1 MAKTKPGETTETV
14 HPGTREAWR
23 KWLEAHH
30 ASAPGIWLIYDKKST
45 GRRRLTYAEAVEEAL
60 CFGWID
66 SRPNKIDDDHYK
78 QLFSPRKPGSVW
90 SRINKERIEKLIA
103 QGLMTPAGLVLV
115 EAARKDGSWN
125 TLDAIDEM
133 KVPPDLAAALAA
145 NPEADQYFSAFSN
158 SSKKI
163 ILWWIESAKRPE
175 TRSKRIEETVRLAAQ
190 NLKANHYRQ

>member
-1 MAKTKPGETTETV
+1 MRLKPGETTETV

-23 KWLEAHH
+23 KWLEKHH

-45 GRRRLTYAEAVEEAL
+45 GRRQLTYAEAVEEAL

-90 SRINKERIEKLIA
+90 SKINKERIEKLIA
-103 QGLMTPAGLVLV
+103 QGLMTPAGLALV
-115 EAARKDGSWN
+115 EAAKQDGTWN
-125 TLDAIDEM
+125 ALDAIDQMEM
-133 KVPPDLAAALAA
+133 PPDLAEALAA
-145 NPEADQYFSAFSN
+145 APKADQHFSAFSN
-158 SSKKI
+158 SSKRI
-163 ILWWIESAKRPE
+163 ILWWIASARKPE
-175 TRSKRIEETVRLAAQ
+175 TRSKRIAETVRLAAQ